1 MATDQESLTA
11 LEGLMNE
18 FFGAATSNTRKRD
31 IEIILGNF
39 AQQRGAWKQCL
50 YYLAHTHNSY
60 VSMYCL
66 NTLENIINKQWVG
79 LESDERTEIRSTL
92 YRFVLENHKVA
103 PYYIRNKLVKLVVD
117 IARLS
122 WPHFYPDFFTN
133 VLSLSRSQDTVVL
146 CIVFL
151 QTISEE
157 LACPREELSYSR
169 RSELRRLLSQQVPT
183 MLTLL
188 SGLLE
193 GVVEKHKNALTA
205 TPPPSPT
212 HSHSQ
217 SPSRSGLS
225 SSPIQIGTLLNSIF
239 HNIEG
244 SNSVRVGWVLPPL
257 DTESE
262 TVAALSLNCLT
273 HLFSWIPLSS
283 LITPHLLNTIFLFA
297 SLGSDPQHNRVHNGS
312 IEKTSS
318 SGESLGVLAMGAINE
333 IMSKNC
339 VPHDFED
346 FLLQMFRNTFQLLQR
361 LVRDQPNTTSCLQL
375 LDSSYIDK
383 FTEFLRLFVS
393 VHLRRFENNSQF
405 PVLEFLGLLFR
416 YTFQQHSVEAY
427 FNCLDVWGIFLDH
440 LSAKTHVSQDHP
452 TLPRYE
458 DALISLARGILHK
471 IQLRHNQAELE
482 ELDHEICE
490 DIPESTMNHYGE
502 IGTGD
507 DMSEWHSF
515 FIRNLELIAR
525 IAELLPD
532 QIFTLVYEP
541 WSDACKL
548 YLSLQS
554 NMVEQNGRR
563 RLNISAEH
571 ECPRLHCLLR
581 DLSSLLQAI
590 GRLSTLFLG
599 EELPKRSTTAVQV
612 IEKLVQMAN
621 YSTGLKLFEVETAVD
636 VLHSDFVEVH
646 AQVLS
651 TLRAWV
657 HWLSQLYGQQFV
669 QVYPGG
675 TQTHQ
680 HQDTCHTIN
689 KQMLVAAT
697 NVLNVGAP
705 ALIVNCG
712 VQLLLSLSVMVRSPI
727 ALEMNQVQSLY
738 VQAPAISSDIKVRGL
753 ILRALVNFL
762 LLPWPS
768 FVVDHKL
775 ETRKHHLSS
784 FVNSFTSDVRKI
796 DVQALADDKSRQE
809 TMAPKLCETLSVVR
823 YQVEQLNNADKA
835 SRELYYHCVQ
845 DLIHQAILLFPIY
858 VQHASVCEELLGLMV
873 VVMQVLRVQMG
884 PGRVEATI
892 HTFLNVFPTRHHL
905 QLAITST
912 HNNLSAVRVLE
923 KFLKLLELIVSE
935 PGQSFKRFIPN
946 TITLCMDHIYPAVS
960 ERTSPE
966 VKGPLFELLRC
977 LLEHNWKFF
986 FKPSVH
992 ISLGAGNW
1000 DSIENEAHFIQ
1011 IMQAFGQ
1018 SFMQPD
1024 ITIFKHNLE
1033 ALESLN
1039 SKYKLYHKGVF
1050 RNSLLVQFITVL
1062 LQVLVHRSQD
1072 LLQDEVTITVYN
1084 MAAVDFSTFF
1094 TAFVPHF
1101 LQNMDGLDTDQKT
1114 TLKENFKTDTDLP
1127 TFTQNVQRFINDL
1140 RYYRTCNASLPPG
1153 TVKL

>member
-1 MATDQESLTA
+1 MATDQASLMA
-11 LEGLMNE
+11 LEGLMTE
-18 FFGAATSNTRKRD
+18 FFGLATSNSRKHD
-31 IEIILGNF
+31 IETILGNF
-39 AQQRGAWKQCL
+39 GQQRGAWKQCL

-66 NTLENIINKQWVG
+66 TTLENIINKQWVG
-79 LESDERTEIRSTL
+79 LMPEERTEIRSTL

-133 VLSLSRSQDTVVL
+133 VLSLSRSPDTVVL

-169 RSELRRLLSQQVPT
+169 RTELRRLLSQQVPT

-193 GVVEKHKNALTA
+193 GVVEKHKNAVTA

-212 HSHSQ
+212 HSHSH

-225 SSPIQIGTLLNSIF
+225 SSPIQTGSLLSNMF
-239 HNIEG
+239 HSLESG
-244 SNSVRVGWVLPPL
+244 PTVRMGWVLPPL
-257 DTESE
+257 DPESE
-262 TVAALSLNCLT
+262 TIASLALNCLT

-297 SLGSDPQHNRVHNGS
+297 SLGADPQHNRHHNGLV
-312 IEKTSS
+312 EKNCV

-346 FLLQMFRNTFQLLQR
+346 FLLQMFRNTFHLLQR
-361 LVRDQPNTTSCLQL
+361 LVREEPNTTSRLQL
-375 LDSSYIDK
+375 LDPSYIDK
-383 FTEFLRLFVS
+383 FSEFLRLFVS

-405 PVLEFLGLLFR
+405 PVLEFLALLFR
-416 YTFQQHSVEAY
+416 YTFRQHCVEAY
-427 FNCLDVWGIFLDH
+427 FNCLDVWSIFLDH
-440 LSAKTHVSQDHP
+440 LSAKAQGSQERAGI
-452 TLPRYE
+452 TRYT

-471 IQLRHNQAELE
+471 IQHRHNQAELE
-482 ELDHEICE
+482 ELDHEIRE
-490 DIPESTMNHYGE
+490 EILENNNAYYGE
-502 IGTGD
+502 LGD
-507 DMSEWHSF
+507 GEDVSEWHSF
-515 FIRNLELIAR
+515 FTRNLELVAK

-532 QIFTLVYEP
+532 EIFSLVYEP
-541 WSDACKL
+541 WNDATKI

-554 NMVEQNGRR
+554 NMVEQDGRR

-612 IEKLVQMAN
+612 IDKLVQMAN
-621 YSTGLKLFEVETAVD
+621 YSTGLKLFEVQTAVE

-669 QVYPGG
+669 QVFPGG

-697 NVLNVGAP
+697 SILNVGAP
-705 ALIVNCG
+705 PLIVNCG
-712 VQLLLSLSVMVRSPI
+712 VQLLLSLSVMVRSPV

-738 VQAPAISSDIKVRGL
+738 VQAPSILSDLKVRGL

-775 ETRKHHLSS
+775 DTRKHHLTT
-784 FVNSFTSDVRKI
+784 FINSFTSDIRKL
-796 DVQALADDKSRQE
+796 DVQRLADDKSMQE
-809 TMAPKLCETLSVVR
+809 SLAPKLCDTLSIIQ
-823 YQVEQLNNADKA
+823 YQVGELNNTDKA

-845 DLIHQAILLFPIY
+845 DVIHQAILLFPIY
-858 VQHASVCEELLGLMV
+858 VQHTSVCEEILALMV
-873 VVMQVLRVQMG
+873 VVMQVLRVQLG
-884 PGRVEATI
+884 AVRVEATI
-892 HTFLNVFPTRHHL
+892 QTFLDVFTTRHHL
-905 QLAITST
+905 QLAITT
-912 HNNLSAVRVLE
+912 DNPAAVRVVD

-946 TITLCMDHIYPAVS
+946 TITLCMDHIYPIVS
-960 ERTSPE
+960 DHTSPE
-966 VKGPLFELLRC
+966 VKSPLFELLRC
-977 LLEHNWKFF
+977 LLEHNWKYF
-986 FKPSVH
+986 FKPSIH

-1000 DSIENEAHFIQ
+1000 DSIENEAQFIQ

-1033 ALESLN
+1033 AMESLN

-1050 RNSLLVQFITVL
+1050 RNSLLVHFITVL

-1072 LLQDEVTITVYN
+1072 LLQEEITITVYN
-1084 MAAVDFSTFF
+1084 MAAVDFSTYFG
-1094 TAFVPHF
+1094 AFVPHF
-1101 LQNMDGLDTDQKT
+1101 LQNMDGLDADQRT
-1114 TLKENFKTDTDLP
+1114 ALKANFKTDTDLP

>member
-1 MATDQESLTA
+1 
-11 LEGLMNE
+11 MNE
-18 FFGAATSNTRKRD
+18 FFSPATTNNRKRD
-31 IEIILGNF
+31 IETVLGNF
-39 AQQRGAWKQCL
+39 GQQRGAWKQCL
-50 YYLAHTHNSY
+50 YYVAHTHNSY

-66 NTLENIINKQWVG
+66 TTLENIINKQWVG
-79 LESDERTEIRSTL
+79 LMSEERTEIRSTL

-133 VLSLSRSQDTVVL
+133 VLSLSRSPDTVVL

-169 RSELRRLLSQQVPT
+169 RTELRRLLSQQVPT

-193 GVVEKHKNALTA
+193 GVVEKHKNVVTA

-212 HSHSQ
+212 HSHSR

-225 SSPIQIGTLLNSIF
+225 SSPIQTGTLLSNMF
-239 HNIEG
+239 HNLE
-244 SNSVRVGWVLPPL
+244 SSSSMRSGWVMPPL

-262 TVAALSLNCLT
+262 TIASLSLNCLT

-297 SLGSDPQHNRVHNGS
+297 SLGADPQHNKLHNGS
-312 IEKTSS
+312 LDKSFT

-339 VPHDFED
+339 VPRDFED
-346 FLLQMFRNTFQLLQR
+346 FLLQMFRNTFHLLQR
-361 LVRDQPNTTSCLQL
+361 LVRDEPNTTSRLQL
-375 LDSSYIDK
+375 LDPSYIDK

-405 PVLEFLGLLFR
+405 PVLEFLALLFR
-416 YTFQQHSVEAY
+416 YSFHQHCVEAY
-427 FNCLDVWGIFLDH
+427 FNCLDVWSIFLDH
-440 LSAKTHVSQDHP
+440 LLSKAHGSQAH
-452 TLPRYE
+452 TGVERYE

-490 DIPESTMNHYGE
+490 EISENSTSHYGE
-502 IGTGD
+502 IGTD
-507 DMSEWHSF
+507 EEVSEWQSF
-515 FIRNLELIAR
+515 FTRNLELLAKIAD
-525 IAELLPD
+525 LLPD

-541 WSDACKL
+541 WNEATKI
-548 YLSLQS
+548 YLTLQS
-554 NMVEQNGRR
+554 NMMEQNGRR

-581 DLSSLLQAI
+581 DLSSLLQAV
-590 GRLSTLFLG
+590 GRFSTLFLG

-621 YSTGLKLFEVETAVD
+621 YSTGLKLFEIETAVD

-646 AQVLS
+646 AQILS

-669 QVYPGG
+669 QVFPGG

-697 NVLNVGAP
+697 NVLSVGAP
-705 ALIVNCG
+705 PLIVNCG

-738 VQAPAISSDIKVRGL
+738 VQALSVSSDLKVRGL

-768 FVVDHKL
+768 FVVDHRL
-775 ETRKHHLSS
+775 ETRKHHLTS
-784 FVNSFTSDVRKI
+784 FISSFTSEVRKI
-796 DVQALADDKSRQE
+796 DVQALVDDKDMQE
-809 TMAPKLCETLSVVR
+809 NMAPKLCDTLSVIR
-823 YQVEQLNNADKA
+823 YQVEELNNTDKA

-845 DLIHQAILLFPIY
+845 EVIHQSILLFPIY
-858 VQHASVCEELLGLMV
+858 VHHASVCEEILSLMV
-873 VVMQVLRVQMG
+873 VVMQVLRVQLG
-884 PGRVEATI
+884 PSRVEATI
-892 HTFLNVFPTRHHL
+892 QTFLDVFTTRHHL
-905 QLAITST
+905 QLAIIADSPA
-912 HNNLSAVRVLE
+912 AVRVVE

-935 PGQSFKRFIPN
+935 PGQSFRRFIPN
-946 TITLCMDHIYPAVS
+946 TITLCMDHIYPVVS
-960 ERTSPE
+960 ERASPE
-966 VKGPLFELLRC
+966 VKGPLFELLQC
-977 LLEHNWKFF
+977 LLEHNWKYF

-992 ISLGAGNW
+992 LSLGAGNW
-1000 DSIENEAHFIQ
+1000 DSIENEAQFIQ
-1011 IMQAFGQ
+1011 IMQAVGQ

-1033 ALESLN
+1033 TLESLN

-1050 RNSLLVQFITVL
+1050 RNSMLGQFITVL

-1072 LLQDEVTITVYN
+1072 LLQEEITITVYN
-1084 MAAVDFSTFF
+1084 MASVDFNTFF
-1094 TAFVPHF
+1094 AAFVPHF
-1101 LQNMDGLDTDQKT
+1101 LQNMDGLDDDQRT
-1114 TLKENFKTDTDLP
+1114 ILKENFKTDTDLP